1 MEMKRRWKIV
11 AIVLILIFVLPIL
24 GNIILSNP
32 TSLPIEKGDR
42 IYLETTTFL
51 NTFTIPV
58 NLEGGGGTAG
68 GVYVLTFFVSRN
80 STLVGAWKSSA
91 PVAFGEPPLGGVYS
105 WNYEGSGVINMTFSE
120 GWHAIDFV
128 GGNSYGFTTITITK
142 TIQLIPP
149 SNPVYF

>member
-32 TSLPIEKGDR
+32 TTLPIEKGDR
-42 IYLETTTFL
+42 IYLGTTTFL

-58 NLEGGGGTAG
+58 NLEGGGVPG
-68 GVYVLTFFVSRN
+68 GVYILTFFVSQN
-80 STLVGAWKSSA
+80 STLVGAWKSSV
-91 PVAFGEPPLGGVYS
+91 PVAFGEFPLGGAYAYS
-105 WNYEGSGVINMTFSE
+105 ESSGVINMTFSY
-120 GWHAIDFV
+120 GWHAIEFI

>member
-1 MEMKRRWKIV
+1 MEMKRRWKVV

-42 IYLETTTFL
+42 IYLGTTTFL
-51 NTFTIPV
+51 NTFTMPV

-68 GVYVLTFFVSRN
+68 GVYVLTFFVSQN

-91 PVAFGEPPLGGVYS
+91 PVAFGEFPLGGAYAYS
-105 WNYEGSGVINMTFSE
+105 ESSGVINMTFSY
-120 GWHAIDFV
+120 GWHAIEFV
-128 GGNSYGFTTITITK
+128 GGDAYGFTTITITK

-149 SNPVYF
+149 SNPVYL

>member
-1 MEMKRRWKIV
+1 MKRRWKVV

-32 TSLPIEKGDR
+32 ASLPIEKGDR
-42 IYLETTTFL
+42 IYLGTTTFL

-58 NLEGGGGTAG
+58 NLEGGGVGD
-68 GVYVLTFFVSRN
+68 VYVLKFFVYQN

-91 PVAFGEPPLGGVYS
+91 PVAFGEAPLGGIQVS
-105 WNYEGSGVINMTFSE
+105 FQSSGVINMTFSE
-120 GWHAIDFV
+120 GWYAIEFV
-128 GGNSYGFTTITITK
+128 GENTYGFTTITITK

-149 SNPVYF
+149 SSPVYF